1 MKVQSLVANTIW
13 YPGWDW
19 QERARVDVTVLL
31 PTFCRAKSGLFE
43 RAVRSVLA
51 QRNIYL
57 ELIIV
62 DDGSVDGTS
71 ALITE
76 FMRSDPRVS
85 YLKHPI
91 NIGLPAISEYEAYQY
106 SRGDFIAFAFDDDEF
121 LPDALA
127 ELLAAALEKA
137 AKCVYG
143 YVDIH
148 LPDATTQQPAVIT
161 NFGRG
166 GSPQTMLH
174 SHNFIS
180 NNAVLVHR
188 DVLENVGLY
197 DPHIAIARLCDWDL
211 WCRIAQS
218 YDLVPVDVAVGRID
232 GPTRGESL
240 GNTYGVEL
248 WLANE
253 WMHSPRNEMLRPANF
268 AHYDV
273 LVTPSSLSSEAATAV
288 NAIAESFRSKA
299 WYQSTAS
306 AAPASTLNRAFGSIA
321 VLVSS
326 YDIAITLCFDRLPT
340 SLRSRLRVMVY
351 QQWQGTL
358 PEELVGASAIIFVR
372 DLFDMADA
380 IAYAQQLQIPHYYF
394 LDDNLIALAALPEH
408 RAQYCPYSRQTV
420 AAALQSFRGVLV
432 PTVALQRYFLDE
444 KLHHQ
449 VFLLSPTEFR
459 ELNKPVCNHLATSAP
474 RVKLAFLGVTHRF
487 GTFVNVVVPALCSAS
502 TKQAIELHIVGDEKD
517 AQISHLIGV
526 LAPYVATVSLVLMPF
541 NPDLDGLLRHLR
553 NQDIRILLHPGE
565 DHINGKYKT
574 LNVLLN
580 AKQLGA
586 VPILSAVEPYLG
598 LAQLGVAHV
607 VENTEAAWLS
617 ALQACIGSPQQLLLK
632 NLNEFCTR
640 EFSGAANVLV
650 MEQILASHPPVTT
663 VVRDARYR
671 LAIAAQ
677 KAVNRQLQA
686 QLRSRRFIVKRALK
700 MLWEAFLTKLK
711 LR

>member
-1 MKVQSLVANTIW
+1 LKVQSLIAQTIW
-13 YPGWDW
+13 YPGQDW
-19 QERARVDVTVLL
+19 QERARADVSVLL

-57 ELIIV
+57 ELIII

-71 ALITE
+71 ALINE
-76 FMRSDPRVS
+76 FMLNDPRVS
-85 YLKHPI
+85 YLKHPV

-127 ELLAAALEKA
+127 GLLAAALANA

-148 LPDATTQQPAVIT
+148 LPDATTQQPAVIA
-161 NFGRG
+161 NFGRD
-166 GSPQTMLH
+166 GSPQMMLH

-253 WMHSPRNEMLRPANF
+253 WMHLPRDEKLRPANF
-268 AHYDV
+268 AQYDV
-273 LVTPSSLSSEAATAV
+273 LATPSSLSSEAASAV
-288 NAIAESFRSKA
+288 DAIANSFRSKA
-299 WYQSTAS
+299 WYKSTSTEPSSAS
-306 AAPASTLNRAFGSIA
+306 NRALGSIA

-326 YDIAITLCFDRLPT
+326 YDAAITLCFDRLPV
-340 SLRSRLRVMVY
+340 SLRPRLRIMVY

-358 PEELVGASAIIFVR
+358 PEELLGASAIIFAR
-372 DLFDMADA
+372 DLFGMADA

-394 LDDNLIALAALPEH
+394 LDDNFMASSKLPEY
-408 RAQYCPYSRQTV
+408 RGQYCAYSPQAVT
-420 AAALQSFRGVLV
+420 ATLQSFRGVLV
-432 PTVALQRYFLDE
+432 TTVALQHYVLE
-444 KLHHQ
+444 EQLHHQ
-449 VFLLSPTEFR
+449 VFVLPPIEFK
-459 ELNKPVCNHLATSAP
+459 ELNNPVCNHLAAPAP

-487 GTFVNVVVPALCSAS
+487 GAFVNTVVPALGAAS
-502 TKQAIELHIVGDEKD
+502 KEQAIALYIAGDEKD
-517 AQISHLIGV
+517 VQILHLIDA
-526 LAPYVATVSLVLMPF
+526 LAPYAATFSLVLTPF
-541 NPDLDGLLRHLR
+541 NSDLDSQLRYLR
-553 NQDIRILLHPGE
+553 DQNVRVLLHPGE
-565 DHINGKYKT
+565 DHVNGKYKT

-580 AKQLGA
+580 AKQIGA

-598 LAQLGVAHV
+598 LAQLGVAYV

-617 ALQACIGSPQQLLLK
+617 ALQTCISSPQQLMLK
-632 NLNEFCTR
+632 NLNEFCAR
-640 EFSGAANVLV
+640 EFSGAANVLA
-650 MEQILASHPPVTT
+650 MEQILASHPPVTV

-671 LAIAAQ
+671 LAMAAQ

-686 QLRSRRFIVKRALK
+686 QLRSRRFVVKRALK
-700 MLWEAFLTKLK
+700 MLWDAFLTKLK